1 MLPLRSTRAFGRAP
15 LTLALVAL
23 AGGAAAE
30 APADLILHGGRVHT
44 MDRARP
50 DVAAVAIRGDRIMK
64 VGTDDEVLKLR
75 GPATRVVPLGGR
87 LALPGFID
95 AHTHFENA
103 IDWRFR
109 LGLYGVADTGALAA
123 RLAAAVR
130 GVPAGMWIVGGD
142 IGAAAAWDAEARK
155 VPAPPPVTPDLRAID
170 AVTPDHPV
178 LIRRHDLA
186 YFANSAA
193 LRRARWGRATPD
205 PRGGRMERDPATG
218 ELTGMLYGR
227 AGERIAELVP
237 PPTMAQKL
245 VGARAA
251 LADLAAAGITSIHDV
266 ARLDAATQGQIFHTH
281 VERSSTSVDIFRELQ
296 RRGELTARVYA
307 FLTLPLWKEVVEAG
321 VRPRTDEGLI
331 RFGALK
337 GFIDGFLMEQPY
349 ADDPDFAGEFTFRF
363 TTVED
368 MERAVAGADRNGFDP
383 VVHTVGDRAHRLL
396 LDWYESAIRQN
407 PPRDRRFR
415 IIHAWYPSAADIA
428 RAGRMRLIADIT
440 PQHMARGIRSTDRS
454 LGPDRARTAHAWRQ
468 LKNAGVR
475 LNIVS
480 DWPGSFNEQDPTPL
494 SPLENIFIAVTRKGL
509 DGQPTGGWHP
519 DERLTVEEAVEAYT
533 VNPAFSSNEEDR
545 KGAIVEGRLADIVVL
560 SRDILTAA
568 PEDIRQ
574 TQVDYTILGGRIV
587 HQASAGAGASGG
599 PKDPPFE

>member
-1 MLPLRSTRAFGRAP
+1 MLPIRAAHAP
-15 LTLALVAL
+15 AGLALALVAS
-23 AGGAAAE
+23 AGVASAE

-50 DVAAVAIRGDRIMK
+50 DATAIAIRGDRILK
-64 VGTDDEVLKLR
+64 VGTDAEVLKLR
-75 GPATRVVPLGGR
+75 GAATKVVALEGR

-109 LGLYGVADTGALAA
+109 LGLHGITDTGALAD
-123 RLAAAVR
+123 RLAGAVR
-130 GVPAGMWIVGGD
+130 GVPAGTWIVGGD
-142 IGAAAAWDAEARK
+142 VGASAAWEAEARK
-155 VPAPPPVTPDLRAID
+155 APLSAPLAPDLRAID

-193 LRRARWGRATPD
+193 LRRARWEPSTPD
-205 PRGGRMERDPATG
+205 PRGGRIGRDPATG
-218 ELTGMLYGR
+218 ALTGMLYGR

-245 VGARAA
+245 VGARGA

-266 ARLDAATQGQIFHTH
+266 ARLDSVTQGQIFHTY
-281 VERSSTSVDIFRELQ
+281 VERSSTNVRHLPRAAAPRRADRPGLRVPDSSALEGDRGSGHPPAH
-296 RRGELTARVYA
+296 RRGADPLRRAQGVHRR
-307 FLTLPLWKEVVEAG
+307 LPHGAAVCR
-321 VRPRTDEGLI
+321 RPRLRGRLQLPVHDRRGH
-331 RFGALK
+331 GAR
-337 GFIDGFLMEQPY
+337 GGGRGPS
-349 ADDPDFAGEFTFRF
+349 
-363 TTVED
+363 
-368 MERAVAGADRNGFDP
+368 GFDP
-383 VVHTVGDRAHRLL
+383 VVHTVGDKAHRLL

-440 PQHMARGIRSTDRS
+440 PQHMARGIRSADRS
-454 LGPDRARTAHAWRQ
+454 LGPERARTAHAWRQ

-480 DWPGSFNEQDPTPL
+480 DWPGSFNEQEPTPL
-494 SPLENIFIAVTRKGL
+494 APLENIFMAVTRQGL
-509 DGQPTGGWHP
+509 DGQPAGGWHP
-519 DERLTVEEAVEAYT
+519 DERLTVEEALEAYT
-533 VNPAFSSNEEDR
+533 VNPAFSSYEEDR
-545 KGAIVEGRLADIVVL
+545 KGTITEGRLADVVVL
-560 SRDILTAA
+560 SRDILSI
-568 PEDIRQ
+568 PSEEIRR

-587 HQASAGAGASGG
+587 HQR
-599 PKDPPFE
+599 

>member
-1 MLPLRSTRAFGRAP
+1 MLPIRAAHAP
-15 LTLALVAL
+15 AGLALALVAS
-23 AGGAAAE
+23 AGVASAE

-50 DVAAVAIRGDRIMK
+50 DATAIAIRGDRILK
-64 VGTDDEVLKLR
+64 VGTDAEVLKLR
-75 GPATRVVPLGGR
+75 GAATKVVALEGR

-109 LGLYGVADTGALAA
+109 LGLHGITDTGALAD
-123 RLAAAVR
+123 RLAGAVR
-130 GVPAGMWIVGGD
+130 GVPAGTWIVGGD
-142 IGAAAAWDAEARK
+142 VGASAAWEAEARK
-155 VPAPPPVTPDLRAID
+155 APLSAPLAPDLRAID

-193 LRRARWGRATPD
+193 LRRARWEPSTPD
-205 PRGGRMERDPATG
+205 PRGGRIGRDPATG
-218 ELTGMLYGR
+218 ALTGMLYGR

-245 VGARAA
+245 VGARGA

-266 ARLDAATQGQIFHTH
+266 ARLDSVTQGQIFHTY
-281 VERSSTSVDIFRELQ
+281 VERSSTNVDIFRELQ

-307 FLTLPLWKEVVEAG
+307 FLTLPLWRETVAAG
-321 VRPRTDEGLI
+321 IRPRTDEGLI

-349 ADDPDFAGEFTFRF
+349 ADDPDYAGAFSFRF

-368 MERAVAGADRNGFDP
+368 MERAVAGADRSGFDP
-383 VVHTVGDRAHRLL
+383 VVHTVGDKAHRLL

-440 PQHMARGIRSTDRS
+440 PQHMARGIRSADRS
-454 LGPDRARTAHAWRQ
+454 LGPERARTAHAWRQ

-480 DWPGSFNEQDPTPL
+480 DWPGSYNEQEPTPL
-494 SPLENIFIAVTRKGL
+494 APLENIFMAVTRQGL
-509 DGQPTGGWHP
+509 DGQPAGGWHP
-519 DERLTVEEAVEAYT
+519 DERLTVEEALEAYT
-533 VNPAFSSNEEDR
+533 VNPAFSSYEEDR
-545 KGAIVEGRLADIVVL
+545 KGTITEGRLADVVVL
-560 SRDILTAA
+560 SRDILSI
-568 PEDIRQ
+568 PSEEIRR

-587 HQASAGAGASGG
+587 HQR
-599 PKDPPFE
+599 